1 MMTKRPENNCSI
13 EVSADKILVFPLF
26 GSPDFHSAWCGAG
39 SGFPRKHW
47 VWVSTL
53 GSTVGLLTHHPAAQ
67 IENLALYKHKHTEN
81 TEHRTVQRC
90 SPPGCGSAVR
100 SVNTVLR
107 GREGGGCC
115 VNCGAK
121 KLKKKYAAC
130 ESGSLVRRGLKA
142 AGLGLSYAPHQ
153 IRRQI
158 PRVRSSCQGLLEPLE
173 LCNKLKPSFCF
184 SSSGVR

>member
-1 MMTKRPENNCSI
+1 M
-13 EVSADKILVFPLF
+13 
-26 GSPDFHSAWCGAG
+26 
-39 SGFPRKHW
+39 
-47 VWVSTL
+47 
-53 GSTVGLLTHHPAAQ
+53 GLLTHHPAPP
-67 IENLALYKHKHTEN
+67 IENLEQFCTNTNTLRTRNIEN
-81 TEHRTVQRC
+81 STARC
-90 SPPGCGSAVR
+90 SPSCGSAVR